1 MHKNRGVWRVAILQT
16 LLRGAKLD
24 YSKSSYGAP
33 PRYYLFYYL
42 LSTLLYISYPLIYY
56 PSFYLLTISN
66 YYLPIPLY
74 YKKIAPPLPPPC
86 TRVLRARGG
95 GRWVNGEPRGGS
107 PPMWLDNRHIYL
119 SYYLLC
125 ILLSIIYSIIYYH
138 LYLYLPIITLLK
150 KKTISPPP
158 RK

>member
-107 PPMWLDNRHIYL
+107 PPYVARQSSHL
-119 SYYLLC
+119 SIVLSIMYSLIYYLFDH
-125 ILLSIIYSIIYYH
+125 LLSFI
-138 LYLYLPIITLLK
+138 PIFTHYNPIEK
-150 KKTISPPP
+150 KNDFAAAT
-158 RK
+158 